1 MKQNL
6 EHNRLKIKLKL
17 IKIIP
22 NLTKM
27 AEYEFLMDPEECDA
41 EELMEEMEDVDIDEL
56 VEDEL
61 IEEDD
66 DGKY

>member
-1 MKQNL
+1 
-6 EHNRLKIKLKL
+6 
-17 IKIIP
+17 
-22 NLTKM
+22 M